1 MEDVEPNDREAMT
14 RRTKPTGAYVGSEDS
29 FQCSA
34 ITAVR
39 AIAASAGVDPRLCM
53 HIPNGGQRN
62 AIVGAKLKAQG
73 TVAGYPDIM
82 VHHRSAMFDLDVT
95 DAFGQF
101 YCGLAIE
108 LKVWPNK
115 PSEAQE
121 AIHALL
127 RNAGWRVVVCYGL
140 DEVIETTKNYFG
152 E

>member
-1 MEDVEPNDREAMT
+1 
-14 RRTKPTGAYVGSEDS
+14 
-29 FQCSA
+29 
-34 ITAVR
+34 
-39 AIAASAGVDPRLCM
+39 M

-82 VHHRSAMFDLDVT
+82 VHHRSDMFDLDVT

-115 PSEAQE
+115 PSAEQE
-121 AIHALL
+121 KIHELL
-127 RNAGWRVVVCYGL
+127 MRSGWRVAVCYSL
-140 DEVIETTKNYFG
+140 DAVIEITKNYFG